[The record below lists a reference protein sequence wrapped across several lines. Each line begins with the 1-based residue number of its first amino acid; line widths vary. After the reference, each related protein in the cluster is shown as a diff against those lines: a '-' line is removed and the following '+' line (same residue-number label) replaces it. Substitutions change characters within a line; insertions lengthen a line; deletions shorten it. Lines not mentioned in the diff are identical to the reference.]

1 MLNVGLSRC
10 RGITVSMISVPLN
23 VATFNDKTSPNNLP
37 SLIKVLKNV
46 ISYDISR
53 CYLCRRLSRAISSP
67 VVLIVVGKQGIR
79 QMVDSWWSETKEK
92 VYGYRITS
100 DPFLWSYS
108 FNKNNLTVCFLRKI
122 VIVQF
127 SRY

>member
-1 MLNVGLSRC
+1 MNVGLSRC
-10 RGITVSMISVPLN
+10 GGITVSMISVPLN
-23 VATFNDKTSPNNLP
+23 VATFNGKTSPNNLP

-108 FNKNNLTVCFLRKI
+108 FSKNNVTVCFLRKI

>member
-1 MLNVGLSRC
+1 MNVGLSRC
-10 RGITVSMISVPLN
+10 GGITVSMISVPLN
-23 VATFNDKTSPNNLP
+23 VATFNGKTSPNNLP

-108 FNKNNLTVCFLRKI
+108 FNKNNVTVCFLRKI